1 MSKETISFRIEPGK
15 RAALE
20 ELAATL
26 ERDRSALIND
36 ALDAYLELHHWQ
48 VEHIARALADADSGV
63 AGVPHDQVFDRLR
76 ARIGDRLKSSG

>member
-1 MSKETISFRIEPGK
+1 MRKDTISFRIDAGK

-20 ELAATL
+20 ELAETL

-48 VEHIARALADADSGV
+48 VEHIEQALADADSGA
-63 AGVPHDQVFDRLR
+63 AGVPHDEVFDRLR
-76 ARIGDRLKSSG
+76 ARIADRLKPSG